1 MNNDNLALATF
12 IATVLNLEVNIEI
25 LQTNKIRNEQERETR
40 ALLKEIVELLKS
52 GRQLPDIV

>member
-1 MNNDNLALATF
+1 MNNLPLATF

-25 LQTNKIRNEQERETR
+25 LQTNKIRNEQAQKQSEQLE
-40 ALLKEIVELLKS
+40 EIIELLKS

>member
-1 MNNDNLALATF
+1 MNDNISLATL

-25 LQTNKIRNEQERETR
+25 LQTNKIRNEQELGTR
-40 ALLKEIVELLKS
+40 ALLKEIVELLKP

>member
-1 MNNDNLALATF
+1 MNDNISLAAF

-25 LQTNKIRNEQERETR
+25 LQTNKIRNEQARKQSEQ
-40 ALLKEIVELLKS
+40 LGEIIELLKS

>member
-25 LQTNKIRNEQERETR
+25 LQTNKIRNEQAQKQSEQLR
-40 ALLKEIVELLKS
+40 EIVELLKS
-52 GRQLPDIV
+52 GK